1 MACHTPVVLIRQATT
16 SDVQGVARVHVAAW
30 DAAKEG
36 LDLTTRRTFEERVDL
51 WTRFLAEGRGT
62 LWVVED
68 DGSIIGFCAVGP
80 SRDDDRAGESEI
92 YTLYV
97 DPAMW
102 GQGIGSALMAHAPG
116 GDVVSLWVG
125 EGNDRA
131 RRFYARHG
139 FEPDGA
145 REEGHHVP
153 VIRVVRDARET
164 SPAASGPLVE

>member
-1 MACHTPVVLIRQATT
+1 MLLRRATPDDVPGVV
-16 SDVQGVARVHVAAW
+16 RVHLGAW

-36 LDLTTRRTFEERVDL
+36 VDIATRRTAEEREEL

-62 LWVVED
+62 LWVAEA
-68 DGSIIGFCAVGP
+68 DGTIFGFMAFGP
-80 SRDDDRAGESEI
+80 SRDDDRAGEREI

-102 GQGIGSALMAHAPG
+102 GQGIGSALMAQAPH
-116 GDVVSLWVG
+116 DQVVSLWVG
-125 EGNDRA
+125 ECNSRA
-131 RRFYARHG
+131 RAFYARHG

-153 VIRVVRDARET
+153 VIRVVRDASDVR
-164 SPAASGPLVE
+164 PK